1 MAADDSTAR
10 NQAPL
15 ERPDP
20 TTGRTL
26 ETVSQASRITQELRR
41 RPVTAPRAAHPSA
54 DPALDER
61 RDAIETRIGA
71 HLGGRLSVLVTDN
84 RYTMISVK
92 REKQSTGPAYQV
104 RLHRMFLDAPAPITR
119 ALARYIA
126 DNDPRASR
134 ELGRFIE
141 TNQGAIARPETRT
154 KNIILRTAGRVHDLA
169 DVYATLNARY
179 FGGRIDARITWGPMP
194 SGRRRRRS
202 IKMGSY
208 AVEDR
213 LIRIHPSLDREVIP
227 RFFVEWI
234 VYHEMLHQV
243 HGIPVV
249 GGRRQFHPP
258 AFLADEAQ
266 FERFDEARRWER
278 QYLDLLL
285 DF

>member
-1 MAADDSTAR
+1 MAEDDSIGKSAEKFA
-10 NQAPL
+10 APL
-15 ERPDP
+15 ERPN
-20 TTGRTL
+20 RTL

-41 RPVTAPRAAHPSA
+41 RPVTAARSAA
-54 DPALDER
+54 PAPVDER
-61 RDAIETRIGA
+61 RDEIETRIGA
-71 HLGGRLSVLVTDN
+71 HLGGRLSVMVTDN

-92 REKQSTGPAYQV
+92 REKQAGEPAYQV
-104 RLHRMFLDAPAPITR
+104 RLHRMFLDAPAPITK

-126 DNDPRASR
+126 DNDARASR
-134 ELGRFIE
+134 ELGRYIE
-141 TNQGAIARPETRT
+141 VNQGAIARAQGRAKPVV
-154 KNIILRTAGRVHDLA
+154 LRTAGRIHDLA
-169 DVYATLNARY
+169 DIYAALNAHY

-194 SGRRRRRS
+194 GGPRRRRS

-213 LIRIHPSLDREVIP
+213 LIRIHPSLDREMIP

-243 HGIPVV
+243 HAIPIV

-258 AFLADEAQ
+258 AFLADEAR
-266 FERFDEARRWER
+266 FDRFDEARRWER
-278 QYLDLLL
+278 QHLDLLL